1 MQPISYMYRK
11 YANRS
16 HISCEHEKKTRYARK
31 QSRKSCSDRTPE
43 NKISALRAYKE
54 NDTFYAWKNG
64 QNLISISR
72 RTYPRRGVS
81 TRDSFGKRTCASLI
95 RMRS

>member
-11 YANRS
+11 YINRS
-16 HISCEHEKKTRYARK
+16 HISCEHEKKTRYAHK

-54 NDTFYAWKNG
+54 NDTFYAWKMDRILFPFPG
-64 QNLISISR
+64 APIR
-72 RTYPRRGVS
+72 VAEYPQEILSGNEPVQV
-81 TRDSFGKRTCASLI
+81 
-95 RMRS
+95 